1 MLEAV
6 GLAQLVDFTAK
17 TIKYLNS
24 IKDASKERAGLLR
37 EASNLLNLLISLQT
51 QVDEAKQSEEWFVGI
66 RSLTVKNGPL
76 DQLRDGLEHLT
87 DKLKPKRG
95 VESTVRKFVWTLDKT
110 YCEDMLRKIE
120 RAKSSITLALHGD
133 TFKLA
138 QAIKADTAGI
148 SNIDERVTAVSQSLE
163 RLHTEDDVNKRQE
176 ILAWFSPLNFF
187 KTQQDMFARR
197 EDGTGNWLIESPT
210 FQDWL
215 SGSHRAICCTGMP
228 GAGKS
233 ILASV
238 VVDFLRKHRTKTGS
252 TGVAAIYCNFK
263 ERQSQ
268 TPENLLA
275 AACVQL
281 ANCRLKTRPTC
292 TEVLRVL
299 KDTVRSFDTVY
310 LAIDALDECLEH
322 VRDKFLIQVDALPG
336 NTRRFLAAKL
346 HVDALSSKGNVKTL
360 KKALENLP
368 TTLDELYDDAV
379 QRIKTQS
386 PDDEHL
392 ALKALR
398 WVAYTYRPLGFRAL
412 QEALAIEPGEDDF
425 DSDGM
430 HPIGLILDV
439 CAGLLIADEENEI
452 VRLVHYTTQDYLD
465 KLLASEFQDAHA
477 LIAGD
482 GLTYL
487 SYKVFQTEGPGRRS
501 HWDFHLWRYASTFWV
516 AHAMARRT
524 PGLSAR
530 INEYLA
536 SNPRVELINAAN
548 YDHILPNEKIYS
560 DMSKIGAQTLL
571 PKYDG
576 YGIAA
581 FYGLCDELKISLQ
594 QIVNIDQL
602 FHEKVHAWHPIVR
615 NSALHLAVRNDQIET
630 MCILLNHG
638 ADIEKKNSAGQTP
651 LLLAIERK
659 ALTMAKELIS
669 RGANVMGEGSDL
681 QIPFQK
687 VWWGSPVPFLQYL
700 LTAGTLL
707 ERRHLFDTSQLMIRI
722 VDDNDLQTGQ
732 WLFESALQV
741 PDMTSISSTLLI
753 DAASHGAL
761 YFVNKLLDCGAD
773 VDSKYQDGRTALHRA
788 CTMGRLAVVKRLLE
802 RGIDVN
808 IRTDSGQIALHR
820 AAQNG
825 DEELVKAL
833 ITYNSD
839 INVQDNNGS
848 TPLIYAIDL
857 DKTCMALQLL
867 QHGANVNV
875 EDDNGMTA
883 LHFASARGNLRIVQK
898 LMEQQMSVEYK
909 SLFTL
914 AAKFIKPVFG
924 EAVRLPALEGVLNI
938 ITCHGV
944 RIVVFAIPK
953 ANDHEGL
960 DILKCYLLNRD
971 TFSEWRVWKQG
982 MTALDIA
989 VLHEN
994 KQIIS
999 LLASGN
1005 ESKGQPD
1012 AISLDEYLCE
1022 FFGLSTI
1029 DEVIRT
1035 LGIEEAR
1042 IW

>member
-1 MLEAV
+1 M
-6 GLAQLVDFTAK
+6 
-17 TIKYLNS
+17 
-24 IKDASKERAGLLR
+24 
-37 EASNLLNLLISLQT
+37 
-51 QVDEAKQSEEWFVGI
+51 
-66 RSLTVKNGPL
+66 
-76 DQLRDGLEHLT
+76 
-87 DKLKPKRG
+87 
-95 VESTVRKFVWTLDKT
+95 
-110 YCEDMLRKIE
+110 
-120 RAKSSITLALHGD
+120 
-133 TFKLA
+133 
-138 QAIKADTAGI
+138 
-148 SNIDERVTAVSQSLE
+148 
-163 RLHTEDDVNKRQE
+163 
-176 ILAWFSPLNFF
+176 
-187 KTQQDMFARR
+187 
-197 EDGTGNWLIESPT
+197 
-210 FQDWL
+210 
-215 SGSHRAICCTGMP
+215 
-228 GAGKS
+228 
-233 ILASV
+233 
-238 VVDFLRKHRTKTGS
+238 
-252 TGVAAIYCNFK
+252 
-263 ERQSQ
+263 
-268 TPENLLA
+268 
-275 AACVQL
+275 
-281 ANCRLKTRPTC
+281 
-292 TEVLRVL
+292 
-299 KDTVRSFDTVY
+299 
-310 LAIDALDECLEH
+310 
-322 VRDKFLIQVDALPG
+322 
-336 NTRRFLAAKL
+336 
-346 HVDALSSKGNVKTL
+346 L

-368 TTLDELYDDAV
+368 TTLDELYDDAF

-386 PDDEHL
+386 LDDEHL

-398 WVAYTYRPLGFRAL
+398 WVAYTYRPLGFGAL

-430 HPIGLILDV
+430 HPMGLILDV

-487 SYKVFQTEGPGRRS
+487 SYKVFQPEGPGRRS
-501 HWDFHLWRYASTFWV
+501 HRYFRFWSYASTFWA

-536 SNPRVELINAAN
+536 SNPRVKLIKAAD
-548 YDHILPNEKIYS
+548 YDRMLPFENEHS
-560 DMSKIGAQTLL
+560 LMSKTESQTLL
-571 PKYDG
+571 PKCDG
-576 YGIAA
+576 YVIAA
-581 FYGLCDELKISLQ
+581 FYGLCDGLEISLQ
-594 QIVNIDQL
+594 HKVNIDQL
-602 FHEKVHAWHPIVR
+602 LHEEVHAWHPIYGWHPIVR
-615 NSALHLAVRNDQIET
+615 DSALHLAVRNDQIKT

-651 LLLAIERK
+651 LLLAIECK
-659 ALTMAKELIS
+659 ALTIVRELIS

-687 VWWGSPVPFLQYL
+687 VWWSSPMPFLQYL
-700 LTAGTLL
+700 LAAGTIL
-707 ERRHLFDTSQLMIRI
+707 ERRHLFDMSELMIRI
-722 VDDNDLQTGQ
+722 VRDNDLQTGQ

-761 YFVNKLLDCGAD
+761 YLVNKLLDCGAD
-773 VDSKYQDGRTALHRA
+773 VDSKDQDGRTALHRA

-808 IRTDSGQIALHR
+808 VRTDSGQIALHR
-820 AAQNG
+820 AVQTG

-833 ITYNSD
+833 ITHNSD
-839 INVQDNNGS
+839 INVQDDKGS
-848 TPLIYAIDL
+848 TPLIDAIDL
-857 DKTCMALQLL
+857 DKTSIALQLL
-867 QHGANVNV
+867 QHGADVNV
-875 EDDNGMTA
+875 QDDNGMTA

-914 AAKFIKPVFG
+914 AVKFIKPAFG

-960 DILKCYLLNRD
+960 DILKRYLLKRD

-989 VLHEN
+989 VLHDN

-999 LLASGN
+999 LLASSN

-1012 AISLDEYLCE
+1012 AISRDEYLCE
-1022 FFGLSTI
+1022 MFGLSTI
-1029 DEVIRT
+1029 DEVIKDLQRKDKELRLRGYVIQGHHRKGMAYYNWAWST
-1035 LGIEEAR
+1035 TISGELGA
-1042 IW
+1042 